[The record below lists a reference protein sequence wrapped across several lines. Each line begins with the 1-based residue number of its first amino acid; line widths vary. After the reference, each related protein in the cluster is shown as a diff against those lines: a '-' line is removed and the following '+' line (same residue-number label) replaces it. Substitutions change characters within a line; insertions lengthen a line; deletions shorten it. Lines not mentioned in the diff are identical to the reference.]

1 MDRSRPRGIITLLL
15 AAALLVSLAAPL
27 SAAPPA
33 RAAQGAV
40 GAAAVRIAP
49 DFADG
54 LMAWL
59 AGLWPGFRS
68 AGGPTAWV
76 QALGCTIDPSGQ
88 PCATSEADPPAGV
101 QALGVDIDPSGQP
114 GVQSLDLC
122 SASSGSP
129 TVTPQLGCIIDP
141 NG

>member
-1 MDRSRPRGIITLLL
+1 MDRSRPRGVVTLLL
-15 AAALLVSLAAPL
+15 AAALLVSLVAPL
-27 SAAPPA
+27 RAAPPV
-33 RAAQGAV
+33 RAARGAA
-40 GAAAVRIAP
+40 GAAAVRTAP

-59 AGLWPGFRS
+59 AGLWPGFQS

-76 QALGCTIDPSGQ
+76 QALGCTIDPDGQ
-88 PCATSEADPPAGV
+88 PCATSGADPTDGV
-101 QALGVDIDPSGQP
+101 QALGGDLDPSGQP
-114 GVQSLDLC
+114 GGQSLDLC

-129 TVTPQLGCIIDP
+129 TVTPQLGCTIDP